1 MLDPHLPWSVPLEGP
16 NSDIKQRSHRNIRQ
30 PYKFNIET
38 IFLSV
43 VRKALV
49 AQCSELVWGIHHL
62 LQQLVSTENRLSIQM
77 FVESHC
83 SRLKFPIHSRFK
95 INSSI

>member
-16 NSDIKQRSHRNIRQ
+16 NLDIKQWWHRIVHQ
-30 PYKFNIET
+30 PYKFNIE
-38 IFLSV
+38 IILLSI

-49 AQCSELVWGIHHL
+49 VQCSELVWGIHHL
-62 LQQLVSTENRLSIQM
+62 LQQLVNTENRLSIQM

-83 SRLKFPIHSRFK
+83 SRLKFPIHSRVE
-95 INSSI
+95 INSTI